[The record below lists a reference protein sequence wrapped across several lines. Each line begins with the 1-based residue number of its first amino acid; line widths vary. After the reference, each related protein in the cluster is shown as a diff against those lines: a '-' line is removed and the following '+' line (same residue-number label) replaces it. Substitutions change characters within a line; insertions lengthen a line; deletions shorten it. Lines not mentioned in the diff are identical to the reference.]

1 MINDTVLKRDMIRK
15 ISEVQFAFFECALY
29 LDTHPD
35 DKNALEKYE
44 MFRKNLT
51 ELTAEYEQNFGPLT
65 LTGDFG
71 NDGFDWTNSPWPWER
86 EAN

>member
-1 MINDTVLKRDMIRK
+1 MTNDMSLKRDLMRK

-29 LDTHPD
+29 LDTHPN
-35 DKNALEKYE
+35 DKYALEKYE
-44 MFRKNLT
+44 MFRN
-51 ELTAEYEQNFGPLT
+51 ELSSLVAEYEEKFGPLT